1 MCGSGGLRR
10 EDKGPGR
17 NLDAAFAQLQR
28 YTIALENPPLLI
40 VSDMQRFR
48 VHTNWTNTIQK
59 VIEIPLEDLADD
71 RRRRVLKWAFS
82 ETEVN
87 QLKPDQ
93 TRQEL
98 TAKVAE
104 DFAQLAQR
112 LRERGHEPQ
121 AVAHFVNRLVFCI
134 SRRMYGSFLT
144 RCSRGCWKQVC
155 VSPTISRPARHL
167 FAAMQK
173 GGPVGFEQVEWFNG
187 GLFDDD
193 LTLALQEADIKKTL
207 EVARLDWSNI
217 DHSIMRTLFE
227 RGLDPRKRS

>member
-1 MCGSGGLRR
+1 MCGSGGLRL
-10 EDKGPGR
+10 GR
-17 NLDAAFAQLQR
+17 QRAWPESDAAFAQLQR
-28 YTIALENPPLLI
+28 YAIALENPPLLI

-121 AVAHFVNRLVFCI
+121 AVAHFVNRLVFCMLAEDVWLLPNKMFTRMLEASLRKPDDFEAMRVI
-134 SRRMYGSFLT
+134 SSPRCRR
-144 RCSRGCWKQVC
+144 
-155 VSPTISRPARHL
+155 
-167 FAAMQK
+167 AAPSVRA
-173 GGPVGFEQVEWFNG
+173 GGVVQR
-187 GLFDDD
+187 
-193 LTLALQEADIKKTL
+193 
-207 EVARLDWSNI
+207 RLV
-217 DHSIMRTLFE
+217 
-227 RGLDPRKRS
+227 